1 MVYKD
6 VFAFR
11 DKKDQSEFSLIDY
24 SYLIDKYKD
33 DNLRLDEN
41 FNLKYFLSKFI
52 LDVDILST
60 KDFLEHHYDYCDDPE
75 EYYKVLELKVVPTVE
90 NVIEECQPYQM
101 GMSYYKEIPLEDDF
115 VNTEGVIKKRTFE
128 NNYFK
133 HFTSAT
139 NKKHELQKKLEL
151 LKSFVEEYK
160 DPSPVTS
167 LKWLAGPSELGVI
180 IEELITKGYL
190 DGPKS
195 RGEINNRRLAK
206 ELIKI
211 FNCNENVALTSL
223 QVYVNPNNKK
233 NKQAKENFHFTLF
246 PYNKKDGLD

>member
-1 MVYKD
+1 MDYKD

-24 SYLIDKYKD
+24 SYLIDKYNDTK
-33 DNLRLDEN
+33 LRLDEN

-60 KDFLEHHYDYCDDPE
+60 KDFLEHHYDYCNDPG
-75 EYYKVLELKVVPTVE
+75 EYYKILELKVVPTVE
-90 NVIEECQPYQM
+90 NVIEDCQPYQM
-101 GMSYYKEIPLEDDF
+101 SMSYYKEIPLEDDF

-133 HFTSAT
+133 HFTAAT

-160 DPSPVTS
+160 DSSPLTS
-167 LKWLAGPSELGVI
+167 LKWLAGPAKLGVLFQ
-180 IEELITKGYL
+180 ELIDKGYL
-190 DGPKS
+190 DGPV
-195 RGEINNRRLAK
+195 RDGEPNYRALAA
-206 ELIKI
+206 ELREV
-211 FNCNENVALTSL
+211 FNLKNEVSDATL
-223 QVYVNPNNKK
+223 QIYLSPNNPK
-233 NKQAKENFHFTLF
+233 NKQTRRNFDFTL
-246 PYNKKDGLD
+246 PYNNKV